1 MYNKIMTWEELKQR
15 KEDSIRESTGN
26 PMIKNTNPIE
36 KNGKTYKSYS
46 EYLASDEYQQFLEA
60 EVNAELDLK
69 QKAKDYFQS
78 LDTDTQLLL
87 FYHITNIIFENY
99 FNDKGSYRGLLYDK
113 FDFGPEAYGLGY
125 SSGMFAIHNAIYT
138 PDELEENLNT
148 LVEHLKLD
156 LSKKELDS
164 LRRIFIYGVDTS
176 KTLDDLSTGQQKFDF
191 TEDPE

>member
-1 MYNKIMTWEELKQR
+1 
-15 KEDSIRESTGN
+15 
-26 PMIKNTNPIE
+26 MIKNTNPIE

-60 EVNAELDLK
+60 EVNAELDFK

-148 LVEHLKLD
+148 LVDHLKLD

-176 KTLDDLSTGQQKFDF
+176 KALDHMITGQQKFDF
-191 TEDPE
+191 NEKDPE

>member
-60 EVNAELDLK
+60 EVNAELDFK